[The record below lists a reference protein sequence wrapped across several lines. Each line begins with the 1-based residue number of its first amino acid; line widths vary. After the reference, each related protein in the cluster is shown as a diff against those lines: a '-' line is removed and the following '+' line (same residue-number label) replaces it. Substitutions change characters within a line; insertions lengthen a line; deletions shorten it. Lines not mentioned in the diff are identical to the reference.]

1 MWWQEWATASELR
14 PVRSVLGLADNRVGV
29 SVQSGPVESAESD
42 LLAGNS
48 LAYVASTIMD
58 DLLQHGVSNAGTFPQ
73 DK

>member
-1 MWWQEWATASELR
+1 MWGQEWAVAFALR
-14 PVRSVLGLADNRVGV
+14 PVVSVPGLADNRVGV

-42 LLAGNS
+42 LLAGDS
-48 LAYVASTIMD
+48 LADLAPTIMD